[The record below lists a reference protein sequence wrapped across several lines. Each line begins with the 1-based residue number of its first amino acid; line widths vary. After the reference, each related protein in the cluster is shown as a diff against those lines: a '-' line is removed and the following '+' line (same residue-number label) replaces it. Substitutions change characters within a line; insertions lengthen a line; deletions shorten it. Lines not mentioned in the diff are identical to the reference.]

1 MTMAHSK
8 HGPRLQLHV
17 RSVRPAPGA
26 SPWDVEALFRRLS
39 DGANAAF
46 WLDSA
51 QSVGAQSAVAQSA
64 VAQHVGPR
72 PAGTTSDR
80 GRFSL
85 LGTDAGDLSEVLR
98 YCRHDDAGHTRLQRG
113 HGAGRVSQTLDGDI
127 LDVLA
132 ERLAARPIGEVPEG
146 IPFAGGYIGY
156 LGYEAKALVF
166 PDDPTRHS
174 PTPEGYWLRPQA
186 TIVIDHATNVAHLLV
201 LTAEGDDDA
210 AGSWFG
216 RLEDVLG
223 RAGTTPSSPVPSR
236 AAPTPTAPT
245 ATPPRVAGSWR
256 LTRADYEEHV
266 RRAQDFLRA
275 GDSYEVCLTDTFE
288 GPYPAGVDA
297 LELYGLLRRINP
309 APYAAYLRFDTFGDH
324 LEVLSAS
331 PEQFLKVRD
340 DGLVSSK
347 PIKGTAPRSA
357 DPAEDQRL
365 AAELAA
371 DLKSRAE
378 NLMIAD
384 LLRNDLGRVCVTGSI
399 RVPALM
405 QVESYATVHQLV
417 TTVQGMLRDDVDL
430 VGLLRATFPGGS
442 MTGAPKQRTLQII
455 DALEPGPRGIY
466 SGALGYL
473 GYGRRAELSIVIRTI
488 VRNHD
493 RLSIGAGGAI
503 VLDSQAPAEFDE
515 KELKAAALLR
525 ALRRAGAPA
534 GRPAPYGGSSTR
546 EANSAPGAG
555 HEDTGVRRAARD
567 ANAADHQGG
576 EPDV

>member
-1 MTMAHSK
+1 M
-8 HGPRLQLHV
+8 
-17 RSVRPAPGA
+17 
-26 SPWDVEALFRRLS
+26 
-39 DGANAAF
+39 
-46 WLDSA
+46 
-51 QSVGAQSAVAQSA
+51 
-64 VAQHVGPR
+64 
-72 PAGTTSDR
+72 
-80 GRFSL
+80 
-85 LGTDAGDLSEVLR
+85 
-98 YCRHDDAGHTRLQRG
+98 
-113 HGAGRVSQTLDGDI
+113 
-127 LDVLA
+127 
-132 ERLAARPIGEVPEG
+132 
-146 IPFAGGYIGY
+146 
-156 LGYEAKALVF
+156 VF

-186 TIVIDHATNVAHLLV
+186 TIVIAHATNVAHLLV

-210 AGSWFG
+210 AGRWFG

-223 RAGTTPSSPVPSR
+223 RAGTTPAVPLGNLPAANTAGTTTSPTSIGPTDGTRWGSASSEPVPPR

-245 ATPPRVAGSWR
+245 DTPPRIAGSWR
-256 LTRADYEEHV
+256 LTRADYEERV

-288 GPYPAGVDA
+288 GPYPAGIDA
-297 LELYGLLRRINP
+297 LDLYGVLRRINP

-365 AAELAA
+365 AAELAT
-371 DLKSRAE
+371 DPKSRAE

-515 KELKAAALLR
+515 KELKAAALLS
-525 ALRRAGAPA
+525 ALRRAGTPA
-534 GRPAPYGGSSTR
+534 GRPAPYGGSSTHD
-546 EANSAPGAG
+546 ANSAPGAG
-555 HEDTGVRRAARD
+555 HDDTGVHRAARD
-567 ANAADHQGG
+567 AHAADHQGG
-576 EPDV
+576 EPDD

>member
-1 MTMAHSK
+1 MAHSK

-51 QSVGAQSAVAQSA
+51 QSVGAQSAVAQ
-64 VAQHVGPR
+64 HVGPR
-72 PAGTTSDR
+72 PAGTTSER

-98 YCRHDDAGHTRLQRG
+98 YCCHDDAGHTRLQRG

-127 LDVLA
+127 LEVLA
-132 ERLAARPIGEVPEG
+132 ERLAARPIGPHGMAQELPEG

-186 TIVIDHATNVAHLLV
+186 TIVIAHATNVAHLLV

-210 AGSWFG
+210 AGRWFG

-288 GPYPAGVDA
+288 GPYPAGIDA
-297 LELYGLLRRINP
+297 LDLYGVLRPTPPTCASTPSATTSRCCPPHPNSSSRCATTAWCRP
-309 APYAAYLRFDTFGDH
+309 SPSRAPPPDQPTRPRT
-324 LEVLSAS
+324 SAS
-331 PEQFLKVRD
+331 P
-340 DGLVSSK
+340 
-347 PIKGTAPRSA
+347 PNWPPT
-357 DPAEDQRL
+357 
-365 AAELAA
+365 
-371 DLKSRAE
+371 
-378 NLMIAD
+378 
-384 LLRNDLGRVCVTGSI
+384 RN
-399 RVPALM
+399 
-405 QVESYATVHQLV
+405 H
-417 TTVQGMLRDDVDL
+417 
-430 VGLLRATFPGGS
+430 
-442 MTGAPKQRTLQII
+442 
-455 DALEPGPRGIY
+455 GPRT
-466 SGALGYL
+466 S
-473 GYGRRAELSIVIRTI
+473 
-488 VRNHD
+488 
-493 RLSIGAGGAI
+493 
-503 VLDSQAPAEFDE
+503 
-515 KELKAAALLR
+515 
-525 ALRRAGAPA
+525 
-534 GRPAPYGGSSTR
+534 
-546 EANSAPGAG
+546 
-555 HEDTGVRRAARD
+555 
-567 ANAADHQGG
+567 
-576 EPDV
+576 